1 MWENWGLLLEPAPE
15 VGRTRDICDRREPP
29 RTGDWKADPHRTK
42 EQARFG
48 QVSWSGAAHPRRA
61 VLWFESVG
69 LREQGTPSG
78 SNARQWLE
86 PSASYLTKR
95 FIQRMRR
102 CDRAADDAC
111 ALPQRV
117 ADRRFE
123 PSAARCRWL
132 RQYRVRPAA
141 PSRSRRTMGG
151 ADTSAR
157 PSGSHRP
164 ASASARSAGRATTP
178 MTARALRDRPR
189 GPVDAA

>member
-1 MWENWGLLLEPAPE
+1 MGKLEPVAGAAPE
-15 VGRTRDICDRREPP
+15 VGDTRDICDRREPP

-102 CDRAADDAC
+102 RCDRAADDAR

-132 RQYRVRPAA
+132 RLYRVRPAV

-157 PSGSHRP
+157 PQDHIGRP
-164 ASASARSAGRATTP
+164 AP
-178 MTARALRDRPR
+178 ALVRPDELQR
-189 GPVDAA
+189 Q